1 MVSQIKVDSVL
12 ESSSGNGVT
21 IDGALIKDSKLA
33 SGTGNVLQVVNA
45 TDSSTGNGGSPER
58 YGTQIT
64 SSSYTDTAL
73 SASITPSATSSK
85 ILVIVRHGPLTY
97 APGTIP
103 FAEYQ
108 LLRGSTVIN
117 GPAAAG
123 HKADDHPNDN
133 NAYNSIPI
141 IFNHLDSPSTTS
153 EITYKTQAKYVGSGS
168 GYTWTGYYAFST
180 ITLIEVG
187 G

>member
-45 TDSSTGNGGSPER
+45 TDVASSNGDATPR

-73 SASITPSATSSK
+73 SGTITPSATSSK
-85 ILVIVRHGPLTY
+85 ILIIVRHNPLTY

-108 LLRGSTVIN
+108 LLRGSTVLN

-123 HKADDHPNDN
+123 HKADDHPSDN

-153 EITYKTQAKYVGSGS
+153 AITYKTQARYVGSSS
-168 GYTWTGYYAFST
+168 GYTWTGYYALST
-180 ITLIEVG
+180 ITLMEVG

>member
-1 MVSQIKVDSVL
+1 MSQLNVNTINERTSA
-12 ESSSGNGVT
+12 SGVT
-21 IDGALIKDSKLA
+21 IDGVLIKDNKLA

-45 TDSSTGNGGSPER
+45 TDSSTGNGASPER

-64 SSSYTDTAL
+64 STSFTDTAL
-73 SASITPSATSSK
+73 SGTITPSATSSK

-108 LLRGSTVIN
+108 LLRDSTVIN

-123 HKADDHPNDN
+123 HKADDRPNDN

-153 EITYKTQAKYVGSGS
+153 AITYKTQAKYVGSGS
-168 GYTWTGYYAFST
+168 GYTWTGYYAIST

>member
-12 ESSSGNGVT
+12 ESTSAAGVT
-21 IDGALIKDSKLA
+21 IDGVLIKDSKLA

-45 TDSSTGNGGSPER
+45 TDSASSNGASPPR
-58 YGTQIT
+58 YGAQIT
-64 SSSYTDTAL
+64 SSSFTDTAL

-85 ILVIVRHGPLTY
+85 ILILVRHNPLTY

-108 LLRGSTVIN
+108 LLRASTAIDTFS
-117 GPAAAG
+117 AG
-123 HKADDHPNDN
+123 MKADDHPSDN
-133 NAYNSIPI
+133 NAYITTPV
-141 IFNHLDSPSTTS
+141 IFNYVDSPSTTS
-153 EITYKTQAKYVGSGS
+153 ATTYKTQAKYIGSGS
-168 GYTWTGYYAFST
+168 GYTWSGYYGLSSM
-180 ITLIEVG
+180 TLIEIG